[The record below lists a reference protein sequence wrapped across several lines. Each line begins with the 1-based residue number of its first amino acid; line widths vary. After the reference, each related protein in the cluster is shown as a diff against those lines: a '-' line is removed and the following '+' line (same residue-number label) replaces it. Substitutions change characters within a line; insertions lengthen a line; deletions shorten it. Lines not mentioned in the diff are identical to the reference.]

1 MERRIQQI
9 DGAAT
14 LGLLALVSVALAS
27 GAPEPSPSAAELAA
41 STAGAS
47 AAAFTT
53 STAPGAA
60 SVAADVDSLRAWIDR
75 IHPRPYGVHTSAEF
89 DAAVETLRAR
99 IDGLPEHAAA
109 LELQR
114 MLAMVGDGHTEFAS
128 LPQSLR
134 GPGLPLIVRRFAE
147 GWFVTTG
154 HTDYSALFG
163 RPIESVG
170 GVPMGELARRL
181 APYVAAD
188 NAVEQ
193 LDGIGNFLRLAR
205 ALDVAGIAASPGE
218 TVDLV
223 VVEEDGSRSAVP
235 VEVLPE
241 VRFGADWVDA
251 EKFLRPAVSEPLF
264 RSIDAGNYACRYLP
278 DERAVYVLFSE
289 VRDDDAIG
297 PIAEYF
303 PRVLS
308 FAEQSGAE
316 RLVLDIRENSGGNL
330 DLNGPIIRGII
341 RSRFDRPGGLF
352 VIIGDD
358 TYSAAMHLAV
368 MLERLAHPIFVGV
381 PTGSRPNHYGD
392 TRVLTLPRTGIEVE
406 ISELFWQQSD
416 PRDQRPWITPDLPAT
431 PTMRDRLDG
440 RDGALEAALTYEAP
454 ASLAE
459 SFGPPLARWQRANQ
473 LSDESW
479 PELLEP
485 ATRPVEMDARSAIP
499 EARPAERCED

>member
-1 MERRIQQI
+1 MESMGRRIRRI

-14 LGLLALVSVALAS
+14 LGLLALASVVLAS
-27 GAPEPSPSAAELAA
+27 ALEPSPSAAEPVPGV
-41 STAGAS
+41 AGAS
-47 AAAFTT
+47 VG
-53 STAPGAA
+53 P
-60 SVAADVDSLRAWIDR
+60 DVDSLRAWIDR
-75 IHPRPYGVHTSAEF
+75 IHPQPYRVHTPEEF
-89 DAAVETLRAR
+89 DAAAEALRDR
-99 IDGLPEHAAA
+99 IDRLPDHAAA

-114 MLAMVGDGHTEFAS
+114 LLAMVGDGHTEFAT

-134 GPGLPLIVRRFAE
+134 GPGLPLIVRRFSE

-170 GVPMGELARRL
+170 GVPMSELARRL

-188 NAVEQ
+188 NAVER
-193 LDGIGNFLRLAR
+193 LDGIGNYLRLAR
-205 ALDVAGIAASPGE
+205 ALDVVGIAAPPGG
-218 TVDLV
+218 TVDFV
-223 VVEEDGSRSAVP
+223 VVEEDGSRSTVSID
-235 VEVLPE
+235 VLQE
-241 VRFGADWVDA
+241 VRFDDDWADA
-251 EKFLRPAVSEPLF
+251 EKYLRPAVPEPLF
-264 RSIDAGNYACRYLP
+264 RSIDAGNYGCRYLP
-278 DERAVYVLFSE
+278 DERAIYILFSE
-289 VRDDDAIG
+289 VRDDEEIG

-303 PRVLS
+303 PRVLA

-316 RLVLDIRENSGGNL
+316 RIVLDIRENSGGNL
-330 DLNGPIIRGII
+330 DLNGPILRGII

-368 MLERLAHPIFVGV
+368 TLERLAHPIFVGV

-416 PRDQRPWITPDLPAT
+416 PRDGRPWITPDLPAT
-431 PTMRDRLDG
+431 STMRNRLDG
-440 RDGALEAALTYEAP
+440 RDGALETALAYDPP

-459 SFGPPLARWQRANQ
+459 SFGPPLSRWQRANQ

-485 ATRPVEMDARSAIP
+485 AARPVELDGGSPIL
-499 EARPAERCED
+499 EVRPAERCED

>member
-1 MERRIQQI
+1 MEGRIRRI

-14 LGLLALVSVALAS
+14 LGLLVIASLAFAS
-27 GAPEPSPSAAELAA
+27 GRPEPSPSAAEPVPGAA
-41 STAGAS
+41 SASAGA
-47 AAAFTT
+47 

-60 SVAADVDSLRAWIDR
+60 SVASDVDSLRAWIDR
-75 IHPRPYGVHTSAEF
+75 IHPRPYRVHSSEEF
-89 DAAVETLRAR
+89 DEAAEALRAR
-99 IDGLPEHAAA
+99 IDELPEHAAA

-114 MLAMVGDGHTEFAS
+114 MLAMVGDGHTEFAT

-170 GVPMGELARRL
+170 GVPMDELARRL

-188 NAVEQ
+188 NAVER
-193 LDGIGNFLRLAR
+193 LDGIGNYLRLAR
-205 ALDVAGIAASPGE
+205 ALDVAGIAAPPGG
-218 TVDLV
+218 TVNFV
-223 VVEEDGSRSAVP
+223 VMEEDGSRNTVP

-303 PRVLS
+303 PRVLA

-416 PRDQRPWITPDLPAT
+416 PRDGRPWITPDLPAT
-431 PTMRDRLDG
+431 PTMRNRLDG

-499 EARPAERCED
+499 EVRPAERCGD